1 MNGWARVVQS
11 LTQSANKTKT
21 RSHIMSEATPA
32 AATPATAAG
41 GLESINALFDTEA
54 QFAFIPLEM
63 ITIKEQVREIF
74 ETADSSLEEMAAS
87 IKAQGVLQPILLREM
102 GEGYELIAG
111 ERRYRASKMAG
122 LAQIPAL
129 IRAMTD
135 EQAEDAQLAENIQ
148 RLNLS
153 QMETAKKIQKDLD
166 SLGSVQ
172 AVLAKHNKSE
182 SWLSKML
189 SLLNLPEETKRLIT
203 ENVSADLEVIQQVR
217 QVEKVDKAA
226 AKKLVDDLKKTR
238 GKQSARKQVAAVKDK
253 VKPSKAKAK
262 AKQQAEKPA
271 APKTPS
277 PLDDQATLPINKQ
290 AEDLMAKI
298 YQDIVAGKLAGKI
311 VSSLR
316 PADKLAADEYLRS
329 FYKLGQREQ
338 DAGRSVIDGFRQGIF
353 ELGTFRELHIS
364 AYMYGLDGAE
374 FILLNVITSI
384 QV

>member
-1 MNGWARVVQS
+1 
-11 LTQSANKTKT
+11 
-21 RSHIMSEATPA
+21 MSEANPA

-63 ITIKEQVREIF
+63 ITIKEQVREVF

-111 ERRYRASKMAG
+111 ERRYRAAKMVG
-122 LAQIPAL
+122 LTQIPAL
-129 IRAMTD
+129 IRTMTD

-189 SLLNLPEETKRLIT
+189 SLLNLSEETKRLIT
-203 ENVSADLEVIQQVR
+203 ENVSADLEVINQVR